1 MCVQATGRWTQST
14 VGALGRLQGM
24 VTPSGDE
31 AVPRTR
37 LPEKQGASGISVDT
51 HRSFFT
57 QVPSGSLEPGGQ
69 PEPHP
74 VPGFRAPP
82 CFSELKGQHEGAH
95 FCRPT
100 PPREE
105 EEAAG
110 FEPGLFGNPG
120 PGRQCR
126 WALNSKNQV

>member
-1 MCVQATGRWTQST
+1 M
-14 VGALGRLQGM
+14 
-24 VTPSGDE
+24 
-31 AVPRTR
+31 
-37 LPEKQGASGISVDT
+37 DT

-82 CFSELKGQHEGAH
+82 RFSELKGQHEGAH
-95 FCRPT
+95 LRRPT
-100 PPREE
+100 LPREE
-105 EEAAG
+105 AAAG

-120 PGRQCR
+120 PGLQCR